1 MESKI
6 LKLKDEVEPF
16 QIQYVYWID
25 DERDPE
31 DYLSEGEYKDTL
43 WLKDYDSFKCAL
55 YEFGLPRMICFDHDL
70 GCGKTGY
77 DCAKLLVEYCMEHNC
92 DLPKYYCHSSNPS
105 GRMNIISYLDSYVKS
120 SKI

>member
-1 MESKI
+1 MKSKI
-6 LKLKDEVEPF
+6 LRLKDEVEPF

-25 DERDPE
+25 EERDPN

-105 GRMNIISYLDSYVKS
+105 GRANIISYLDSYAKS
-120 SKI
+120 RKF

>member
-6 LKLKDEVEPF
+6 LKLKS
-16 QIQYVYWID
+16 QKQYVYWID

-43 WLKDYDSFKCAL
+43 WLKDYDSFKRAL
-55 YEFGLPRMICFDHDL
+55 YEFGLPKMICFDHDL

-77 DCAKLLVEYCMEHNC
+77 DCAKLLVEYCMECNC

-120 SKI
+120 RKI